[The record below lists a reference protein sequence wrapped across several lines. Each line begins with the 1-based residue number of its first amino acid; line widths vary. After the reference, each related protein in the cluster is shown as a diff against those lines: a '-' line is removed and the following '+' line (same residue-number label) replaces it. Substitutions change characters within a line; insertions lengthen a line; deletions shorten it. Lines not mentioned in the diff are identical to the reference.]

1 MENKQEFLNELTA
14 LTKKYKISIDG
25 CGCCGSPYLNEIEII
40 SDKSKYV
47 IGPNKSYD
55 GEDDL
60 RFTQPDD
67 NFWKW
72 YHEDEE

>member
-25 CGCCGSPYLNEIEII
+25 CGCCGSPALNSIEIV
-40 SDKSKYV
+40 SEDSKYV
-47 IGPNKSYD
+47 LGRNKSYQ
-55 GEDDL
+55 GEDNL
-60 RFTQPDD
+60 LFLQPGDTYWD
-67 NFWKW
+67 W